1 MITGALIL
9 FTLIYAF
16 FEKPQLFQRP
26 LKAEKIILSLL
37 LLITSVC
44 SYVKEHASDV
54 QHDEAKKT
62 IDSLQGEERFL
73 LTQIDTLRKDNKIAE
88 SQYSEQVLGYHK
100 YTMQLLAQYGLKVD
114 TLTKTV
120 DNKETPPTLTI
131 SALPLIDTLNK
142 EHEFVYKLRALNAN
156 AHILG
161 YYYVLINKHE
171 IDGSYT
177 IDTPYVFGGGSM
189 NFTSIIVPNE
199 LAAIS
204 IFLDRPAADN
214 CYLAMEF
221 IYKSK
226 GNKEQTPL
234 RKIYEISGKKTKVH
248 EVDSDT
254 FYALSMILKQFLKFG
269 LNSTIYKDNRGQ
281 TRI

>member
-62 IDSLQGEERFL
+62 IDS
-73 LTQIDTLRKDNKIAE
+73 
-88 SQYSEQVLGYHK
+88 QYSEQVLGYHK
-100 YTMQLLAQYGLKVD
+100 YTMQLHAQYGLKVD

-204 IFLDRPAADN
+204 IFLDRTPAADN